1 MPYKPNKMKKLFLLL
16 LLAGGL
22 QAQAQIQIG
31 GTTVDTSTI
40 IGGIDIPWTI
50 LWGPDNHL
58 WMTER
63 YGRISRVN
71 PQTGQ
76 QTVLRIVSDCYDI
89 GESGLLGMA
98 LYPNFVD
105 TPWVY
110 YVYTYQS
117 GSQIRERLV
126 RSTYNP
132 QTQTLGNDTT
142 LLNDIPGNSTHN
154 GSRLLFLPDRSLL
167 MTTGDAQNLQA
178 PLNPI
183 NLAGKVLRIMPNGA
197 IPANNPTPG
206 SRVFTLGHRNAQGIL
221 LHPNGR
227 IYSSE
232 HGPNADDELNEIV
245 AGRNYGW
252 PTVSGMCDA
261 PSELTY
267 CFANNVKEPLRFWT
281 PTIAPAGMIWYNH
294 PRLPVFRN
302 RIILTT
308 LKNTR
313 LYVLELDSAGNQ
325 IVSEQQ
331 YLNGVYGRLRDIVAD
346 PEGNIYLATNGV
358 NWTND
363 QPFTHRIVKLSA
375 AWSNTSVATET
386 VETGAKV
393 YPMPLTEGSRLQ
405 LKAEWVGRA
414 IRITD
419 VQGRLVQQFVA
430 ESESTPLKLDE
441 LPQGLL
447 FLQIQG
453 VPGAIKLVR

>member
-1 MPYKPNKMKKLFLLL
+1 
-16 LLAGGL
+16 
-22 QAQAQIQIG
+22 
-31 GTTVDTSTI
+31 
-40 IGGIDIPWTI
+40 
-50 LWGPDNHL
+50 
-58 WMTER
+58 
-63 YGRISRVN
+63 VN

-110 YVYTYQS
+110 YVYTYQQ

-126 RSTYNP
+126 RSTYNA
-132 QTQTLGNDTT
+132 QTQSLGNDTT

-154 GSRLLFLPDRSLL
+154 GSRLLFLPDRTFL

-178 PLNPI
+178 PLNPA
-183 NLAGKVLRIMPNGA
+183 NLAGKVLRMLPNGG

-206 SRVFTLGHRNAQGIL
+206 SRVYTLGHRNAQGIL

-232 HGPNADDELNEIV
+232 HGPNADDEINEII

-252 PTVSGMCDA
+252 PTVSGLCDNA
-261 PSELTY
+261 NEIAY
-267 CFANNVKEPLRFWT
+267 CNANDVKVPMRVWT
-281 PTIAPAGMIWYNH
+281 PTIAPAGMIWYDH
-294 PRLPVFRN
+294 PRLPVFRK

-313 LYVLELDSAGNQ
+313 LYVMELDSAGNQ
-325 IVSEQQ
+325 IISEQQ
-331 YLNGVYGRLRDIVAD
+331 YLNNVYGRLRDIVAD

-375 AWSNTSVATET
+375 AWSNTSLATVSIEN
-386 VETGAKV
+386 GAQV
-393 YPMPLTEGSRLQ
+393 YPMPLLETSRLQ
-405 LKAEWVGRA
+405 VKPEWVGKRVL
-414 IRITD
+414 ITD
-419 VQGRLVQQFVA
+419 VQGRTLHSFTA
-430 ESESTPLKLDE
+430 REEISLLDAAAW
-441 LPQGLL
+441 PQGLL
-447 FLQIQG
+447 FLQIEG
-453 VPGAIKLVR
+453 VSGALKLMR

>member
-1 MPYKPNKMKKLFLLL
+1 MPYKPNKMKKLLLL
-16 LLAGGL
+16 LLMASGL
-22 QAQAQIQIG
+22 QSQAQIQIG
-31 GTTVDTSTI
+31 NTTVDTSTVI
-40 IGGIDIPWTI
+40 SGIDIPWTI
-50 LWGPDNHL
+50 LWGPDNQL

-76 QTVLRIVSDCYDI
+76 QTVLRIVTDCYDI

-110 YVYTYQS
+110 YVYTYQA

-126 RSTYNP
+126 RATYNA

-154 GSRLLFLPDRSLL
+154 GSRLLFLPDRTLL

-178 PLNPI
+178 PLNPT
-183 NLAGKVLRIMPNGA
+183 NLAGKVLRMLPNGG

-206 SRVFTLGHRNAQGIL
+206 SRVYTLGHRNAQGIL
-221 LHPNGR
+221 LHPNGS

-232 HGPNADDELNEIV
+232 HGPNADDELNEII

-252 PTVSGMCDA
+252 PTVSGMCDN
-261 PSELTY
+261 
-267 CFANNVKEPLRFWT
+267 ANEIAFCNANDVKVPLRIWT
-281 PTIAPAGMIWYNH
+281 PTIAPAGMIWYDH
-294 PRLPVFRN
+294 PRLPVFRK

-313 LYVLELDSAGNQ
+313 LYVMELDSNGNQ

-331 YLNGVYGRLRDIVAD
+331 YLNNVYGRLRDIVAD
-346 PEGNIYLATNGV
+346 PEGNIYLATNGI

-363 QPFTHRIVKLSA
+363 QPFTHRIVKLTA
-375 AWSNTSVATET
+375 AWSNTSVTENSL
-386 VETGAKV
+386 ESGAKV
-393 YPMPLTEGSRLQ
+393 YPMPLNDGSRLQ
-405 LKAEWVGRA
+405 IRSEWLGRKVL
-414 IRITD
+414 ITD
-419 VQGRLVQQFVA
+419 VQGRLIHQFTA
-430 ESESTPLKLDE
+430 QEETSLLPSADW
-441 LPQGLL
+441 PQGML
-447 FLQIQG
+447 FLQLEG
-453 VPGAIKLVR
+453 VPGALKLVR